1 MISDDRLKVVYES
14 SGNSILPS
22 SYNDPLVALG
32 LGRKQDNNLH
42 VYTWPKQL
50 T

>member
-32 LGRKQDNNLH
+32 LGRKQD
-42 VYTWPKQL
+42 VIYTYTHGQNS
-50 T
+50 